1 MNPVDIAVI
10 IILGVSAFTL
20 FLQLKDRK
28 EIQPPQEPTEPSIT
42 VDDLQ
47 GMTRSELVAL
57 AQESGVTVPKSWTKA
72 RITTTL
78 IETLGL

>member
-42 VDDLQ
+42 VDDLR
-47 GMTRSELVAL
+47 GLTRFELVAI
-57 AQESGVTVPKSWTKA
+57 AEASGVTVPKSWTKA
-72 RITTTL
+72 RIITTL